1 VPPHV
6 VVFDKSEGGKIDGLP
21 LCLPSYRSNSLR
33 LETELHSC
41 LIPQVA
47 LVVVPVGKGISEAG
61 EQVIKL
67 SWADCDL
74 RGKRNVDTATNHE
87 VPSIIGWGFVGRET
101 RGIQA
106 TLINVAVEIGVRSP
120 EQHLTKRLEVLRA
133 VFENRSNVVGKQISL
148 RRKLAALGAI
158 RRIRRVNVLGVAAI
172 TLEVT
177 FDSNVL
183 AEIIS
188 DGTASAVQVEGPN
201 NIVILWIKMNERI
214 IDSYFN
220 LVILCKYVRRADE
233 NNRECQQ

>member
-1 VPPHV
+1 MSTPPP
-6 VVFDKSEGGKIDGLP
+6 I
-21 LCLPSYRSNSLR
+21 
-33 LETELHSC
+33 
-41 LIPQVA
+41 
-47 LVVVPVGKGISEAG
+47 
-61 EQVIKL
+61 
-67 SWADCDL
+67 
-74 RGKRNVDTATNHE
+74 HE

-177 FDSNVL
+177 FDSNLL